1 MREVLLYVAALAG
14 LLTLIF
20 ALVIAQAAAARI
32 PSGEYRYHDGAW
44 FLQRTHQVVKVQ
56 QRQYRYHEGEWIY
69 VNPLNRSNVVA
80 IKQAVIRPDD
90 RAGVRGIG

>member
-1 MREVLLYVAALAG
+1 MNGVYVPKRLFVG

-32 PSGEYRYHDGAW
+32 PSGE
-44 FLQRTHQVVKVQ
+44 
-56 QRQYRYHEGEWIY
+56 YRYHEGEWIY

>member
-1 MREVLLYVAALAG
+1 MNGVYAPKRLLAG

-44 FLQRTHQVVKVQ
+44 FLQRTHPVAKVQ
-56 QRQYRYHEGEWIY
+56 KREYRYHEGEWIY
-69 VNPLNRSNVVA
+69 VNPLNRSKVVA
-80 IKQAVIRPDD
+80 IKTAAVRPDD